1 MVQRSESKIKILQ
14 KRVLTNT
21 KEFDKMPKAIVGT
34 EVQQEAEKNLKKVQK
49 KLLTKQKTCAKLN
62 KLLLSS
68 NSTLTNKQQCNPER
82 FLNMR

>member
-1 MVQRSESKIKILQ
+1 MKILQ

-21 KEFDKMPKAIVGT
+21 KEFDKMPKATAGT

-49 KLLTKQKTCAKLN
+49 KLLTKQKTCAKIN
-62 KLLLSS
+62 KLLLSG